1 MDLTA
6 ADGAG
11 ASAGLG
17 TEDVELPQLRS
28 HGEDL
33 LEHRERALADVHGL
47 VEVTEIA
54 SSALVTATST
64 EVVLM
69 SAPRNRSSGLYR
81 MA

>member
-1 MDLTA
+1 VDLTA

-11 ASAGLG
+11 LD
-17 TEDVELPQLRS
+17 TEDVELPHLRS
-28 HGEDL
+28 HGEDSL
-33 LEHRERALADVHGL
+33 AHREQALADVHGL
-47 VEVTEIA
+47 VERTEIS
-54 SSALVTATST
+54 SSAFVTATST